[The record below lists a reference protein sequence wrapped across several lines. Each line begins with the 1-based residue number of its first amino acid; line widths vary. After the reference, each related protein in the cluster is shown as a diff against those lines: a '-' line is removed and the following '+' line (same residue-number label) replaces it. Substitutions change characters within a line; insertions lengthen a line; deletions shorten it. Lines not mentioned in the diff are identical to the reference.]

1 VLALQ
6 QTLYTHYSSCISGS
20 TVCSHKH
27 ALFAAITAGNKGR
40 GKEALPPMRE
50 RPDSYCKKFF
60 VANVSFEA
68 QDEDVIEFF
77 AQAGA
82 AAPEKVRVSIVERT
96 VTATLTTYSHFDCA
110 IGATRAISTVI
121 SSIALY
127 CSWDHC
133 KCVLRSMLSAVA
145 VSRHTELCTL

>member
-1 VLALQ
+1 LL
-6 QTLYTHYSSCISGS
+6 LLLSI
-20 TVCSHKH
+20 
-27 ALFAAITAGNKGR
+27 AGNKGR

-82 AAPEKVRVSIVERT
+82 AAPEKVRVVPYYYRL
-96 VTATLTTYSHFDCA
+96 AY
-110 IGATRAISTVI
+110 
-121 SSIALY
+121 
-127 CSWDHC
+127 
-133 KCVLRSMLSAVA
+133 
-145 VSRHTELCTL
+145 